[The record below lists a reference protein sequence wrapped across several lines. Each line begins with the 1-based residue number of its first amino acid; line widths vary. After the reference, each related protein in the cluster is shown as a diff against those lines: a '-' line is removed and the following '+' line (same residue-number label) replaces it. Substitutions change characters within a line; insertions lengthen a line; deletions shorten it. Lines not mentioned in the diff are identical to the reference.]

1 MLTQTAEYALRAIS
15 ALAARKGQTI
25 PATELAEQADV
36 PPPYLAKIMQQLAST
51 ELVTGRRGI
60 GGGYTLSADPDQIS
74 ALDVIL
80 AVGPIREP
88 QSEAEL
94 ERLGDG
100 YKSLH
105 RALGRAAESVIDE
118 FRRVKISEIEQD
130 IDAIRRDRSPEAD
143 QPAVVQTLKPEN
155 RNSIAG

>member
-1 MLTQTAEYALRAIS
+1 MLTQTAEYALRAIC

-51 ELVTGRRGI
+51 DLVTGRRGI
-60 GGGYTLSADPDQIS
+60 GGGYTLSAEPDQIS

-88 QSEAEL
+88 LSEAALDE
-94 ERLGDG
+94 LGDG
-100 YKSLH
+100 FKSMH
-105 RALGRAAESVIDE
+105 QALGRAAGAVVDE
-118 FRRVKISEIEQD
+118 FRRVKISEIAQD
-130 IDAIRRDRSPEAD
+130 IDAIRRK
-143 QPAVVQTLKPEN
+143 PASDEGDVGVVKTLNPDS

>member
-1 MLTQTAEYALRAIS
+1 MLTQTAEYALRAIC

-60 GGGYTLSADPDQIS
+60 GGGYTLSAEPDQIS

-88 QSEAEL
+88 QSEAALDE
-94 ERLGDG
+94 LGDG
-100 YKSLH
+100 FKSMH
-105 RALGRAAESVIDE
+105 RALGRAAGAVLDE
-118 FRRVKISEIEQD
+118 FRRVKISEIAQD
-130 IDAIRRDRSPEAD
+130 IDAIRRRPAHEQGDV
-143 QPAVVQTLKPEN
+143 AVVKTLNPDS

>member
-60 GGGYTLSADPDQIS
+60 GGGYTLSADPEQIS

-88 QSEAEL
+88 QSEAQL
-94 ERLGDG
+94 EQLGDG
-100 YKSLH
+100 FKPLH
-105 RALGRAAESVIDE
+105 MALGRAAASVIEE
-118 FRRVKISEIEQD
+118 FRRVKICDIEQD
-130 IDAIRRDRSPEAD
+130 IDAIRRDSGSVMD
-143 QPAVVQTLKPEN
+143 QPAVVQTLSPDS